1 MARQQRKSISRAP
14 VDVDHQVVVAEI
26 DHLATGPRVAAEID
40 HPATDP
46 RVVADSDLRE
56 IVPRVVA
63 VGSVRPESDLRGV
76 AVSDLLVIVLLVIV
90 LLVAVSDLRE
100 VLVVTA
106 RLVKALADPQRQSN
120 TLRSAI

>member
-26 DHLATGPRVAAEID
+26 DHLATGPRVAADSD

-46 RVVADSDLRE
+46 RVVAD
-56 IVPRVVA
+56 
-63 VGSVRPESDLRGV
+63 
-76 AVSDLLVIVLLVIV
+76 
-90 LLVAVSDLRE
+90 SDLRE

-106 RLVKALADPQRQSN
+106 RLVKALADLQRQSN

>member
-1 MARQQRKSISRAP
+1 
-14 VDVDHQVVVAEI
+14 
-26 DHLATGPRVAAEID
+26 VAAEID

-106 RLVKALADPQRQSN
+106 RLVKALADLQRQSN

>member
-26 DHLATGPRVAAEID
+26 DHLATSPRVAADSD

-63 VGSVRPESDLRGV
+63 VGSVRPESDLRVV
-76 AVSDLLVIVLLVIV
+76 AVSDLLVIV

-106 RLVKALADPQRQSN
+106 RLVKALADLQRQSN